1 MIYYIDYKKIHK
13 KRSFLWSHK
22 NGAAIT
28 SIVIYVTAFLLI
40 TSIVGIITTYFHNN
54 MISVDSNVSSSSNY
68 NKLNIYLLNQTKS
81 KGVSIESYTEDSNL
95 YLNSDGIILEEE
107 ELTGNIEDYEKV
119 QYITFELQDGTK
131 NTFVKLKDILYFNKS
146 KLCDNVEDF
155 DIALEEKKKKKILK
169 VKVQLSNM
177 QYSTEYVLNN

>member
-1 MIYYIDYKKIHK
+1 M
-13 KRSFLWSHK
+13 
-22 NGAAIT
+22 T
-28 SIVIYVTAFLLI
+28 SIVVYVTAFLLI

-68 NKLNIYLLNQTKS
+68 NKLNIYMLNQTKS
-81 KGVSIESYTEDSNL
+81 KGVNIESYTENPNL
-95 YLNSDGIILEEE
+95 YLSSDGNILKEDEI
-107 ELTGNIEDYEKV
+107 TGNIDDYEKV

-155 DIALEEKKKKKILK
+155 EIALDETGSKNLLKI
-169 VKVQLSNM
+169 KVQFSNM